1 MHCTK
6 HRAVC
11 EHDPEKPKQ
20 RACMKCAGLKE
31 KCEWPEVAGPCLVVD
46 KGKGKAKE
54 KEVVTSP
61 QGGEKRKK
69 KKTMAKVIVD
79 NDKIVEV
86 AGPSGLRSSFNTG
99 PFLEQMDRLTA
110 AVEAM
115 TRQMAQIMDS
125 TRSVSRSNDRLSTG
139 LETFFEECRFFT
151 SEFVV
156 SEEESK
162 EEVDPEEIDQ
172 ELGELQ
178 KDLEEQEGP
187 APE

>member
-1 MHCTK
+1 
-6 HRAVC
+6 
-11 EHDPEKPKQ
+11 
-20 RACMKCAGLKE
+20 
-31 KCEWPEVAGPCLVVD
+31 VAG
-46 KGKGKAKE
+46 GGRSGSGSGQRE
-54 KEVVTSP
+54 GQGEREGGERER
-61 QGGEKRKK
+61 GGEKKKK
-69 KKTMAKVIVD
+69 KKTAKVVVD
-79 NDKIVEV
+79 NDDDEVVEV
-86 AGPSGLRSSFNTG
+86 AGPSRSRSGFNTG

-115 TRQMAQIMDS
+115 TRQMARIANS
-125 TRSVSRSNDRLSTG
+125 TWSVSRSNDRLSTG
-139 LETFFEECRFFT
+139 LETFFKECRFFT

-156 SEEESK
+156 SEEESE

>member
-1 MHCTK
+1 M
-6 HRAVC
+6 
-11 EHDPEKPKQ
+11 
-20 RACMKCAGLKE
+20 AGG
-31 KCEWPEVAGPCLVVD
+31 EWSGAGGGQ
-46 KGKGKAKE
+46 GKGQGE
-54 KEVVTSP
+54 RER
-61 QGGEKRKK
+61 GGEKRKK
-69 KKTMAKVIVD
+69 KKMAKVDDDDDEV
-79 NDKIVEV
+79 VEV
-86 AGPSGLRSSFNTG
+86 AGPSRSRSGFNTG
-99 PFLEQMDRLTA
+99 PFLEWMDRLTA

-115 TRQMAQIMDS
+115 TGQMAWIADS
-125 TRSVSRSNDRLSTG
+125 TRSVSRSNDRLSAG

-162 EEVDPEEIDQ
+162 EVDPEEIDQ